1 MLKAFITF
9 GLIDS
14 MTVIE
19 KFIRPFLFIRR
30 SLIRVFLYL
39 VFIST
44 GHHV

>member
-19 KFIRPFLFIRR
+19 NFVRPILVFRR
-30 SLIRVFLYL
+30 SLVRVFLYL
-39 VFIST
+39 VLIGI
-44 GHHV
+44 GHYV

>member
-9 GLIDS
+9 GLINS

-19 KFIRPFLFIRR
+19 NFVRPFLFIRR
-30 SLIRVFLYL
+30 SVKRVFLYL